1 MSVEGIQNMI
11 QSLDRVEIPEEL
23 SETEEP
29 RSVIHDR
36 VEIPEELSETDELRS
51 VIHDCRQ
58 KDSQARPTAARLV
71 LDYFSGKAIILLIY
85 I

>member
-1 MSVEGIQNMI
+1 MI
-11 QSLDRVEIPEEL
+11 QSLDQVAIPEEL
-23 SETEEP
+23 

-51 VIHDCRQ
+51 VIHDCRLEDPQ
-58 KDSQARPTAARLV
+58 ERPTADRLV